1 MIMAKNAAF
10 HLVLQAPPQTALQ
23 VGPNPSRSCDCV
35 LLWMCEYF
43 FFTTTLQQED
53 WLRRALRDADNRMTK
68 RVTPRDGRRGIPRS
82 VPTYIRAFAPVLA
95 LALLGAIDRPA
106 TAQQATGEVR
116 GRILAPTGEPVEH
129 AEIRIVGLG
138 RTVDADEGQFVL
150 TVPAGSHVLEVTSA
164 LLGRAVRRITVGAGE
179 KLELTIELEPVF
191 HAEPIIASVGPE
203 ARIQTELYQVTDVL
217 AGRELTAKGRNSL
230 GETLAEQPGVN
241 STWYGPGSS
250 RPVIRGLQSDRVRIL
265 ESGVSSGD
273 VSASGPD
280 HAVALEPMLADQIE
294 IIRGPSTLLYGSSAI
309 GGVVNTIDARIP
321 RETTDHAVRG
331 FAQLQGGSVN
341 EELNGGLSVD
351 GSAGRFAWHAGGL
364 LRNSGDTRIPG
375 AADIHEPDSAG
386 SGRIENSAVETAT
399 GSLGASYVG
408 DAGYFGLAVTTYGTN
423 YGIPG
428 HEHAQEEPEQPG
440 EAEHEGVEID
450 LEQLR
455 FDLEG
460 AWSFG
465 GSVIRRAKLRAGF
478 SDYEHK
484 EFEGEVIGTRFDN
497 RELDTRLEATHAP
510 LGPVSGTL
518 GMQFGTRAMTAAG
531 EEAFMP
537 DTDTKSFALFAYE
550 EIPVGSLNFGV
561 GARWERGDNQTVDG
575 EVRDSD
581 GISTSLGLNW
591 PVSESFTLTFSGS
604 RSVKLPTAV
613 ELFADGPHVATGL
626 YEIGDPDLR
635 NEIGYSFDGAAL
647 LSQGPVTG
655 QIAGFVNSFD
665 DFIFLAPSDSVL
677 DGLTVARFGQSDARF
692 YGFEVSLLVSILH
705 RPGNHL
711 GLTASSD
718 FVHAEETGSGMP
730 LPLIPPLRWS
740 VGALWEYGQWRATL
754 DLRRTEK
761 QTRVAEFETPTPGY
775 TMLNASV
782 SYALITGALGHEI
795 MLRGTNL
802 TNAEARN
809 HVSLLKDVAPL
820 PGIDVRLT
828 YRLLF

>member
-1 MIMAKNAAF
+1 M
-10 HLVLQAPPQTALQ
+10 
-23 VGPNPSRSCDCV
+23 
-35 LLWMCEYF
+35 
-43 FFTTTLQQED
+43 TTQ
-53 WLRRALRDADNRMTK
+53 
-68 RVTPRDGRRGIPRS
+68 VTPRDRRWGFPRL
-82 VPTYIRAFAPVLA
+82 VPTFIRAFAPLLA
-95 LALLGAIDRPA
+95 LALLGATGRPA
-106 TAQQATGEVR
+106 TAQQATGEVH
-116 GRILAPTGEPVEH
+116 GRIVAPTGEPVEH
-129 AEIRIVGLG
+129 AEIRVVGLG
-138 RTVDADEGQFVL
+138 RTVDADKGQFVL

-179 KLELTIELEPVF
+179 TIELTIELEPVF

-203 ARIQTELYQVTDVL
+203 ARTQTELYQVTDVL
-217 AGRELTAKGRNSL
+217 AGRELSAKGRNSL

-241 STWYGPGSS
+241 STYYGPGSS

-280 HAVALEPMLADQIE
+280 HAVALEPMLAGQIE

-321 RETTDHAVRG
+321 RQTTDHIVSG
-331 FAQLQGGSVN
+331 FAQFQGGSVN
-341 EELNGGLSVD
+341 EELNGGLSLD
-351 GSAGRFAWHAGGL
+351 GSSNWFAWHAGGL
-364 LRNSGDTRIPG
+364 LRNSDDTRIPG

-408 DAGYFGLAVTTYGTN
+408 DAGYFGLAVTTYATN
-423 YGIPG
+423 YGVPG
-428 HEHAQEEPEQPG
+428 HEHAHEEPTET
-440 EAEHEGVEID
+440 AEPIAAEVEGVEID
-450 LEQLR
+450 LDQLR

-537 DTDTKSFALFAYE
+537 GTDTKSFALFAYE
-550 EIPVGSLNFGV
+550 EIPVGSLNLGV
-561 GARWERGDNQTVDG
+561 GARWERGDNETVDG
-575 EVRDSD
+575 ETRDSD
-581 GISTSLGLNW
+581 GFSTSLGLNW
-591 PVSESFTLTFSGS
+591 PVNESFTLTFSGS

-635 NEIGYSFDGAAL
+635 NEIGYSLDGAAI

-718 FVHAEETGSGMP
+718 YVHAEETGSGMP

-740 VGALWEYGQWRATL
+740 AGALWEYGQWRATL

-761 QTRVAEFETPTPGY
+761 QTRVAEYETPTPGY

-782 SYALITGALGHEI
+782 SYALITGALGHEFI
-795 MLRGTNL
+795 LRGTNL

>member
-1 MIMAKNAAF
+1 MT
-10 HLVLQAPPQTALQ
+10 P
-23 VGPNPSRSCDCV
+23 
-35 LLWMCEYF
+35 
-43 FFTTTLQQED
+43 
-53 WLRRALRDADNRMTK
+53 RMT
-68 RVTPRDGRRGIPRS
+68 PRHGRLCL
-82 VPTYIRAFAPVLA
+82 VPVFALI
-95 LALLGAIDRPA
+95 LLSAIGRPA
-106 TAQQATGEVR
+106 AAQQPTAEVR
-116 GRILAPTGEPVEH
+116 GLIVAPTGERVEH
-129 AEIRIVGLG
+129 AEIRVVGLG
-138 RTVDADEGQFVL
+138 RTVDADEGQFTL

-164 LLGRAVRRITVGAGE
+164 LLGRAVQRITVAAGE
-179 KLELTIELEPVF
+179 ELELRIVLEPVF
-191 HAEPIIASVGPE
+191 HAEPIIASVGPD
-203 ARIQTELYQVTDVL
+203 ARTQTELYQVTDVL
-217 AGRELTAKGRNSL
+217 TGRELTAKGRNSL

-241 STWYGPGSS
+241 STYYGPGSS

-280 HAVALEPMLADQIE
+280 HAVALEPMLAGQVE

-309 GGVVNTIDARIP
+309 GGAVNTIDERIP
-321 RETTDHAVRG
+321 RERTDHPIRG
-331 FAQLQGGSVN
+331 FVQLQGGSVN
-341 EELNGGLSVD
+341 EELNGGLSLN
-351 GSAGRFAWHAGGL
+351 GSSDWFAWHASGL

-375 AADIHEPDSAG
+375 AADIHEPDPDG

-399 GSLGASYVG
+399 GSLGGSYVG
-408 DAGYFGLAVTTYGTN
+408 DAGYFGLAATTYSTN

-428 HEHAQEEPEQPG
+428 HEHAHEEPATVEG
-440 EAEHEGVEID
+440 EGVQID
-450 LEQLR
+450 LDQLR

-465 GSVIRRAKLRAGF
+465 GSVIRRAKLRAGY

-484 EFEGEVIGTRFDN
+484 EMEGEVIGTRFDN

-518 GMQFGTRAMTAAG
+518 GAQFGTRGMTAAG

-550 EIPVGSLNFGV
+550 EIPVGSLSLGV
-561 GARWERGDNQTVDG
+561 GARWERGDNETVEG
-575 EVRDSD
+575 EKRDSD
-581 GISTSLGLNW
+581 GFSASLGLNW

-604 RSVKLPTAV
+604 RSTKLPTAV
-613 ELFADGPHVATGL
+613 ELFADGPHVATRL

-635 NEIGYSFDGAAL
+635 NEIGYSLDAAAIL
-647 LSQGPVTG
+647 REGPVTG
-655 QIAGFVNSFD
+655 QVAGFVNSFD
-665 DFIFLAPSDSVL
+665 DFIYLAPTDSVL
-677 DGLTVARFGQSDARF
+677 DGLIVARFGQSDARF

-705 RPGNHL
+705 RPGSHL

-718 FVHAEETGSGMP
+718 YVHAEETSSGMP

-740 VGALWEYGQWRATL
+740 AGALWEYGQWRATL

-761 QTRVAEFETPTPGY
+761 QTRVAEYETPTPGY

-782 SYALITGALGHEI
+782 SYALITGAFGHEI
-795 MLRGTNL
+795 TLRGTNL
-802 TNAEARN
+802 TNEEARN